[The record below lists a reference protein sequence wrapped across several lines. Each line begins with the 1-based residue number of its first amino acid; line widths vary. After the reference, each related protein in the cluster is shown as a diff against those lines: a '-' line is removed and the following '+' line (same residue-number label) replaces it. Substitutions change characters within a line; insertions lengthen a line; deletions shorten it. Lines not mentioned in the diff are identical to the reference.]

1 VTECPTPDAPPA
13 TIFHNPSCSKS
24 RGALAILE
32 ERSIDHGVINYLNT
46 PPSRDEL
53 ESIVAV
59 LIDPVSDLV
68 RRTDKAFTDLGL
80 DASGYNQAEE
90 VIDLLLAHPELMQ
103 RPIVV
108 SGGKAVIARPSE
120 RVDLVLL

>member
-1 VTECPTPDAPPA
+1 VTDALPA

-32 ERSIDHGVINYLNT
+32 ARSIDHGVVDYLAT

-53 ESIVAV
+53 ESMVAV

-68 RRTDKAFTDLGL
+68 RRTDERFTELGL
-80 DASGYNQAEE
+80 DPSGYHHADE
-90 VIDLLLAHPELMQ
+90 VVELLLAHPELMQ
-103 RPIVV
+103 RPIVIRA
-108 SGGKAVIARPSE
+108 GKAVIGRPSE
-120 RVDLVLL
+120 RIDLVLP

>member
-1 VTECPTPDAPPA
+1 VTEAPTPDAHSA

-32 ERSIDHGVINYLNT
+32 ERSIDHGVVHYLNT

-53 ESIVAV
+53 ESIIAV

-80 DASGYNQAEE
+80 DPSGYHQADE

-120 RVDLVLL
+120 RVELVLP

>member
-1 VTECPTPDAPPA
+1 LTDTPTPDALPT

-32 ERSIDHGVINYLNT
+32 ERSIDHGVVNYLT
-46 PPSRDEL
+46 SPPSRDDL
-53 ESIVAV
+53 ESIVAL

-68 RRTDKAFTDLGL
+68 RRTDQTFTDLGL
-80 DASGYNQAEE
+80 DPSGYNQADE
-90 VIDLLLAHPELMQ
+90 VVELLLAHPELMQ

-108 SGGKAVIARPSE
+108 RDGKAVIARPSE
-120 RVDLVLL
+120 RVDLVLP

>member
-1 VTECPTPDAPPA
+1 MSDAPTPDAGPA

-32 ERSIDHGVINYLNT
+32 ERSIDHGVVNYLT
-46 PPSRDEL
+46 MPPTRDEL

-59 LIDPVSDLV
+59 LIDPVSDMV
-68 RRTDKAFTDLGL
+68 RRTDQRFTDLGL
-80 DASGYNQAEE
+80 DPSGYHQAEE
-90 VIDLLLAHPELMQ
+90 VVDLLLAHPELMQ

-108 SGGKAVIARPSE
+108 RGGKAVIARPSE
-120 RVDLVLL
+120 RVALVLP

>member
-1 VTECPTPDAPPA
+1 VTDAATPDALST

-32 ERSIDHGVINYLNT
+32 ERSIDHGVVNYLT
-46 PPSRDEL
+46 SPPSRDDL
-53 ESIVAV
+53 ESIVAL

-68 RRTDKAFTDLGL
+68 RRTDQTFTDLGL
-80 DASGYNQAEE
+80 DPSGYNQADE
-90 VIDLLLAHPELMQ
+90 VVELLLAHPELMQ

-108 SGGKAVIARPSE
+108 RDGKAVIARPSE
-120 RVDLVLL
+120 RVDLVLP

>member
-1 VTECPTPDAPPA
+1 MTDAPAPDAGTT

-32 ERSIDHGVINYLNT
+32 ERSIDHGVVNYLTT
-46 PPSRDEL
+46 PPSRAEL
-53 ESIVAV
+53 ESIIAI

-68 RRTDKAFTDLGL
+68 RRSDPAFTELGL
-80 DASGYNQAEE
+80 DPSGYHQAED
-90 VIDLLLAHPELMQ
+90 VIDLLIAHPELMQ

-108 SGGKAVIARPSE
+108 RGGKAVIARPSE
-120 RVDLVLL
+120 RVDLVLP